1 MDNIGQRVQIA
12 AAERRLIFPRHLA
25 STRHNEMSL
34 DVKFAK
40 HLKRAYA
47 VDDAGR
53 ARDANN
59 YTLPPTFLFIH
70 ELVHGYTLLNT

>member
-1 MDNIGQRVQIA
+1 
-12 AAERRLIFPRHLA
+12 
-25 STRHNEMSL
+25 MSL

-53 ARDANN
+53 ARDAND
-59 YTLPPTFLFIH
+59 YTLPSAFLFIH